1 MKNVLIFIGGA
12 TVGSLVTWKFLEK
25 KYIDLANEEIDS
37 VVERFKE
44 KEKKI
49 KTQVENKKEF
59 NNIVN
64 EEHYTSEEKVV
75 SEEIKNME
83 DKLINNKTTD
93 IQLIDPNEFGNMPKY
108 DTKSWT
114 FWNNDILTDEVDM
127 IIENSDQIIGDALD
141 HFDDYEDGD
150 GVYVR
155 NNKLKCDYEIL
166 KSEKDFD
173 I

>member
-44 KEKKI
+44 REKNI

-75 SEEIKNME
+75 SEEIKDME

-150 GVYVR
+150 VVYVR